1 MADLEELRRQ
11 AASGD
16 AHAACVLGE
25 SYLHGN
31 KGAEVDLEKAFLW
44 SERAAQS
51 GEVRALTNLGILYR
65 MGTPWLPRDMEKAR
79 RTLETASEAAQAV
92 ATPDNQTA
100 EEGLHETGSE

>member
-11 AASGD
+11 AAAGD

-44 SERAAQS
+44 SEKAAPLKRKRVS
-51 GEVRALTNLGILYR
+51 SSSAGVTVIL
-65 MGTPWLPRDMEKAR
+65 
-79 RTLETASEAAQAV
+79 
-92 ATPDNQTA
+92 
-100 EEGLHETGSE
+100 